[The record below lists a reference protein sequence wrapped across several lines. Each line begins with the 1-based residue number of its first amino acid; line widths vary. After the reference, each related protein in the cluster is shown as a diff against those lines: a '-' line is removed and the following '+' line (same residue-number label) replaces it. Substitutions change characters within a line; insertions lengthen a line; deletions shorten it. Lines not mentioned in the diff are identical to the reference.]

1 MHQPI
6 RPLQQVAESI
16 PDSFRLG
23 NAPLSSPQMIPQ
35 EIPFVQE
42 RILMPTID
50 QAVTDPAVTD
60 PAVTDPAVTDPAV
73 TDQAVTDQAVTDQ
86 VTRESIAAESPEAPE
101 TPAKPTV
108 WMVIMRG
115 FQSAFQTKPL
125 VTLSSLWI
133 VLLVLG
139 WMATAEII
147 SPGNDQPKPKTPIAE
162 AQREQSSSLG
172 LLGAIGFSCATISI
186 ILAQQLSQDRRR

>member
-42 RILMPTID
+42 RILMPTI
-50 QAVTDPAVTD
+50 D

>member
-23 NAPLSSPQMIPQ
+23 NAPPSGPQMIPQ
-35 EIPFVQE
+35 EIPLVQE
-42 RILMPTID
+42 RILMPPID
-50 QAVTDPAVTD
+50 PAIPDLAVTGQAVTDPAVITE
-60 PAVTDPAVTDPAV
+60 A
-73 TDQAVTDQAVTDQ
+73 
-86 VTRESIAAESPEAPE
+86 IAAESPEVPEAP
-101 TPAKPTV
+101 TKPAF
-108 WMVIMRG
+108 WMVILRG
-115 FQSAFQTKPL
+115 FQSAFQANPL